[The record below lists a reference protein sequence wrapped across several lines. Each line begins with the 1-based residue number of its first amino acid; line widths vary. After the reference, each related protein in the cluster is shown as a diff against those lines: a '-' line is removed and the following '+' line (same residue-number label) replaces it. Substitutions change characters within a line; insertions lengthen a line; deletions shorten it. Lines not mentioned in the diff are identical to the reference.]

1 MKKRIAL
8 CLAGSLALTLALAAC
23 GSPEPSESI
32 REISLLSTEDGTAY
46 YDVYLTDD
54 VDWAKLTSGDQA
66 DIALYAINEC
76 RDRAAASG
84 DDCTVIGYQDGVIAF
99 SWGGVDGITKIRMY
113 DEKGAFDY
121 TWELSADD
129 LNM

>member
-1 MKKRIAL
+1 MKKLIAL
-8 CLAGSLALTLALAAC
+8 CLAVSLALTLAAC
-23 GSPEPSESI
+23 GGVEPSECI
-32 REISLLSTEDGTAY
+32 ENISLFAVEDGTAY

-54 VDWAKLTSGDQA
+54 MDWPELSTGDQT

-84 DDCTVIGYQDGVIAF
+84 DDCNVTGYQNGIIAF
-99 SWGGVDGITKIRMY
+99 SWGGVDGITKIRIY
-113 DEKGAFDY
+113 DEEGAFDY

-129 LNM
+129 LNL

>member
-1 MKKRIAL
+1 MKKLIAL
-8 CLAGSLALTLALAAC
+8 CLASSLILSLTAC
-23 GSPEPSESI
+23 GAPEPSECI
-32 REISLLSTEDGTAY
+32 EDISLFTIEDGTAY

-54 VDWAKLTSGDQA
+54 IDWPELTTGDQRE
-66 DIALYAINEC
+66 IALYAINEC
-76 RDRAAASG
+76 RDRAKASA
-84 DDCTVIGYQDGVIAF
+84 DDCTVMGYQDGIIAF

-113 DEKGAFDY
+113 DEDGALDY